1 MNAEKCYKR
10 AETLSVATEER
21 MTSLKEV
28 LFLLLF
34 AACAKA
40 LCSNATICITNG
52 DEGESQCQQNHQ
64 IFHTLSDL
72 TINQT
77 SCETVHI
84 YLTSGTHILS
94 SNLDFN
100 NSVQET
106 VICGASQGPPSIIE
120 CQGETGIGFSENTSV
135 RMELVVLLHCNRTR
149 DKYQTLQAALFFM
162 NAQYTLSG
170 VTVKNTEGWGVY
182 AEDCW
187 EQIIFNCT
195 FINNKGNIAIRGTAP
210 IIQVLIDRTKIY
222 DGKESDPSI
231 ADCNGIDVH
240 LRNIMNLTFR
250 IINCDLQRNQGGHF
264 HLNIRN
270 DITCNN
276 FTILIDNSTFN
287 TSDDYGVG
295 MDFTC
300 YQYNN
305 IDVTLQRSSFSKN
318 DKSGL
323 FLTDTTQSKIENC
336 IFDSNRENG
345 VEVKKLDSNNSHMS
359 AEISNTTFSNN
370 SRSPSQAA
378 LFFQNA
384 QYMLSGVTAKNTEG
398 WGVYAEDCGKQI
410 IFNSTFIN
418 NKGNIAIRGTAR
430 VFLVVLKDTKI
441 YDGKESDQSI
451 ADCNGIDVHLRN
463 ILNLSFKIV
472 NCDLQRNQGGHF
484 HLFLRNYITPNN
496 FTILIDNSTFNTS
509 DDYGVGMQFICDE
522 YNIIDVTMRRSSFS
536 KNDKSGLFLTDT
548 THSKIENCIFDSN
561 KEIGVEVRS
570 QFNDNHL
577 MTEIIST
584 TFINNSIAITLIPV
598 FLSINIEAKISE
610 CRFTNHTGNSVL
622 AIENIA
628 GTITIEKSSFQGN
641 RKLKGNRDCSVLSID
656 SLNITLSHVNITD
669 NSCTGITLIDST
681 VKLENLVTLSGNHGQ
696 NGGGLYL
703 SMSKLIFSTS
713 SKLNI
718 INNSADAYGGGIY
731 IEEETCTSD
740 NTCFFQLEEEYSSI
754 SSQVIALSGNHAK
767 EGGDQILG
775 GCLSNCSIQFNKKK
789 ILLSMC
795 DLNNMFWNFVS
806 SADTT
811 FLGHQ
816 KKVTFCKNHVDS
828 SSSGFSC
835 SNSNSIHVY
844 RGQMFNVPLMVAD
857 NCCFPSSV
865 EYIEA
870 KIKSESNEKLP
881 LEFKQNRFQQSR
893 KSCYNYSYTLKG
905 GLGLTTIPPIELST
919 PHQEITP
926 LILTV
931 NLEECPIVYKLNS
944 KSGECDC
951 HDILKS
957 HEVKCNP
964 SSKSLH
970 IPAKTWLGE
979 LWNESESIA
988 VQNNC
993 QYCKS
998 EEMDLI
1004 IPIDSNKLCLSNR
1017 TGIMCGVCVSDY
1029 SLLLGGYEC
1038 ADCSGLTYKGVLL
1051 FLAFVAIGIV
1061 LVILLL
1067 GLDLTVSTGMVNGLI
1082 FYSNIV
1088 YLNSDT
1094 MLPIPRGENSTH
1106 LLNTVRILSTFQAW
1120 MNLDF
1125 GISTCFFDGYNTYI
1139 STWMQFVFPLYIW
1152 LLILII
1158 ILTSRYSRRITKIIT
1173 SNIVSVLATLL
1184 LLSYAKLLKT
1194 SIDVFSLVQLQLL
1207 SGNITNRWK
1216 PDANIPYL
1224 GQLHVPLFL
1233 MSLAMVLVYMI
1244 PFTLLIL
1251 LGPLLQAK
1259 SHYRVLHWINRLKP
1273 FHDAFY
1279 GPYTTKYRYWPGI
1292 LLLARLFILGTFAF
1306 YSPND
1311 IPFKLLTVSMTA
1323 AALLVLWM
1331 VIGRANEISLYQT
1344 KRLNHLELYFLTN
1357 LLSFAALSIYTT
1369 KFSHSKLENQQGL
1382 AVVMVGSVL
1391 AVSCGIIGYKIF
1403 CIAIKS
1409 RPVHNITNRFLPVKF
1424 VKHKEKSQNSK
1435 EEQED
1440 ISTKTTHSLV
1450 ELTECE
1456 TPNNELREPLLTSEV
1471 ERIND

>member
-1 MNAEKCYKR
+1 MI
-10 AETLSVATEER
+10 
-21 MTSLKEV
+21 SLKVV
-28 LFLLLF
+28 LFLLMF

-52 DEGESQCQQNHQ
+52 DEGESLCEQ
-64 IFHTLSDL
+64 ILHTLSDL

-84 YLTSGTHILS
+84 YLSSGTHILS
-94 SNLDFN
+94 RNLDFS

-135 RMELVVLLHCNRTR
+135 RMELVELLHCNRTR
-149 DKYQTLQAALFFM
+149 YKYQTLQATLFFK
-162 NAQYTLSG
+162 NSQYTLSG

-182 AEDCW
+182 AEDCRK
-187 EQIIFNCT
+187 QIIFNCT
-195 FINNKGNIAIRGTAP
+195 FINNKGNIAIRGTVPAV
-210 IIQVLIDRTKIY
+210 QVEINNTKIR

-270 DITCNN
+270 YIPCNN

-300 YQYNN
+300 YRYNN

-318 DKSGL
+318 NKSGL
-323 FLTDTTQSKIENC
+323 FLIDTTHSKIVDC

-345 VEVKKLDSNNSHMS
+345 VEVKKLVSDNYHMS
-359 AEISNTTFSNN
+359 VEISDTTFSKN
-370 SRSPSQAA
+370 SRSTFQAA
-378 LFFQNA
+378 LFFENA
-384 QYMLSGVTAKNTEG
+384 QYTLSGVTVKNTEG
-398 WGVYAEDCGKQI
+398 WGVYAEDCRKQI
-410 IFNSTFIN
+410 ILNSTFIN
-418 NKGNIAIRGTAR
+418 NKGNIEIRGTAP
-430 VFLVVLKDTKI
+430 VVLVEINNTKI
-441 YDGKESDQSI
+441 HDGKMSDLSV
-451 ADCNGIDVHLRN
+451 ADCNGVDVHLRN
-463 ILNLSFKIV
+463 IVNFTFRII

-484 HLFLRNYITPNN
+484 HLYIHNDNDITPNN

-548 THSKIENCIFDSN
+548 THSKIEDCIFDSN
-561 KEIGVEVRS
+561 KDIGVEIVK
-570 QFNDNHL
+570 QYNDNNL
-577 MTEIIST
+577 WTEIFST
-584 TFINNSIAITLIPV
+584 TFINNSRAITLIPV
-598 FLSINIEAKISE
+598 FLNSINIEAKISE
-610 CRFTNHTGNSVL
+610 CRFTNHTGNGVV
-622 AIENIA
+622 AIDNIA
-628 GTITIEKSSFQGN
+628 GTVTIEKSSFQGN
-641 RKLKGNRDCSVLSID
+641 RKLKGNRDCSVLSIE
-656 SLNITLSHVNITD
+656 SEKHITLSDVNITD
-669 NSCTGITLIDST
+669 NNCTGIKLIDST

-696 NGGGLYL
+696 NGGGLSL
-703 SMSKLIFSTS
+703 SMSKIIFSTS

-731 IEEETCTSD
+731 IEEETCASD
-740 NTCFFQLEEEYSSI
+740 NTCFFQLEEVYSSI
-754 SSQVIALSGNHAK
+754 SSQVITFSGNRANQ
-767 EGGDQILG
+767 GGDQMFG

-789 ILLSMC
+789 TFLNAC
-795 DLNNMFWNFVS
+795 DLNNMFWDFVS
-806 SADTT
+806 AANTT
-811 FLGHQ
+811 FLGHH
-816 KKVTFCKNHVDS
+816 KKVAFCKNHSDS
-828 SSSGFSC
+828 SSSGYSC
-835 SNSNSIHVY
+835 SYSNSIHVY

-857 NCCFPSSV
+857 DCCFPSSV

-870 KIKSESNEKLP
+870 KIKAESNEKFP
-881 LEFKQNRFQQSR
+881 LQFQQNRFQKSR

-905 GLGLTTIPPIELST
+905 GFGLTTNSSIELST
-919 PHQEITP
+919 PHQEITT

-951 HDILKS
+951 HDILES
-957 HEVKCNP
+957 HKVKCTP
-964 SSKSLH
+964 SNKLLH
-970 IPAKTWLGE
+970 IPAQTWLGE
-979 LWNESESIA
+979 MWNESESIA

-993 QYCKS
+993 KYCKTK
-998 EEMDLI
+998 EMDLV
-1004 IPIDSNKLCLSNR
+1004 IPIDSDIMCLSKR
-1017 TGIMCGVCVSDY
+1017 TGVMCGACVSDY

-1038 ADCSGLTYKGVLL
+1038 ADCSGSTYKGVLL
-1051 FLAFVAIGIV
+1051 FLALVAIGIV

-1094 MLPIPRGENSTH
+1094 MLPITRGENSTH
-1106 LLNTVRILSTFQAW
+1106 LQNAVRILSTFQAW

-1152 LLILII
+1152 FLILII

-1194 SIDVFSLVQLQLL
+1194 SIEVLSLVQLQLL
-1207 SGNITNRWK
+1207 NGNVTNRWK

-1233 MSLAMVLVYMI
+1233 MSLAMVLAYMI

-1279 GPYTTKYRYWPGI
+1279 GPYTSKYRYWPGI
-1292 LLLARLFILGTFAF
+1292 LLLARLLILGAFAS

-1311 IPFKLLTVSMTA
+1311 VTFKLSAVSMTA

-1331 VIGRANEISLYQT
+1331 VIGRAKANSLYQ
-1344 KRLNHLELYFLTN
+1344 KNYLNYLELYFLTN
-1357 LLSFAALSIYTT
+1357 LLAFAILST
-1369 KFSHSKLENQQGL
+1369 KFSHSKPENRQGL

-1403 CIAIKS
+1403 YISIKYRS
-1409 RPVHNITNRFLPVKF
+1409 IHIINRFFLAILMVRLK
-1424 VKHKEKSQNSK
+1424 KKSQKSTLQ
-1435 EEQED
+1435 QED
-1440 ISTKTTHSLV
+1440 NSTKTTHSLV

-1456 TPNNELREPLLTSEV
+1456 TPNNELREPLLTSQVHES
-1471 ERIND
+1471 